1 MRRVDLIIMHGQ
13 MGGSD
18 VERMVDGAR
27 GAITLELVDKAL
39 ASGAFASIV
48 VSSNDPLLAETLSGL
63 PTVIV
68 EIDPQD
74 ETFHF
79 GRRLQAL
86 IAKYDMERLVYLGGG
101 SAPLLPAS
109 ALGDLAERV
118 RAAERLLVAN
128 NFYSV
133 DFCAFTPASAL
144 LTVEPPANDNRLGWL
159 LAGKAVGLPARELER
174 TGATM
179 FDVDTPTDL
188 LTLSLHLDVPSHTRS
203 YLDSL
208 ALDLKRVEAA
218 SAVFVDSK
226 VQVLISG
233 RVSSKTM
240 GYLEREALCRT
251 RVFSEERGMR
261 ADGRLE
267 RGEARSLL
275 AMHMMSVG
283 MERFFQEV
291 IPALGQAAFLDDRVL
306 WAHQRAWP
314 RGSDRFYSDLLDWDA
329 IVDPFVRQ
337 FTKAALSCPVPIVLG
352 GHSLVSGGLYVLVE
366 AAWARSGLNIPRLV
380 EVG

>member
-1 MRRVDLIIMHGQ
+1 MRRVDLIVMNGQ
-13 MGGSD
+13 MGGSE

-27 GAITLELVDKAL
+27 RAITRDLVDKAL
-39 ASGAFASIV
+39 STGAFAAIV
-48 VSSNDPLLAETLSGL
+48 VSSSDPVLAETLSGL
-63 PTVIV
+63 PTVMV
-68 EIDPQD
+68 EIDPPD
-74 ETFHF
+74 EAFHF

-86 IAKYDMERLVYLGGG
+86 ISKYDLERLVYLGGG
-101 SAPLLPAS
+101 SAPLLPVS

-118 RAAERLLVAN
+118 RAADRLFVAN

-144 LTVEPPANDNRLGWL
+144 LTVGPPANDNRLGWL

-188 LTLSLHLDVPSHTRS
+188 LTLSLHPDVPNHTRA

-208 ALDLKRVEAA
+208 ALDTKRVEAA

-226 VQVLISG
+226 AQVLISG

-251 RVFSEERGMR
+251 RVS
-261 ADGRLE
+261 
-267 RGEARSLL
+267 
-275 AMHMMSVG
+275 
-283 MERFFQEV
+283 
-291 IPALGQAAFLDDRVL
+291 
-306 WAHQRAWP
+306 
-314 RGSDRFYSDLLDWDA
+314 
-329 IVDPFVRQ
+329 
-337 FTKAALSCPVPIVLG
+337 
-352 GHSLVSGGLYVLVE
+352 
-366 AAWARSGLNIPRLV
+366 
-380 EVG
+380 